1 MLEAVK
7 RALSLTTTAYDE
19 ELQEL
24 IDAALADLG
33 LAGIDN
39 SLISDPLVIQ
49 AVKTYCRANFKSPDD
64 YDKLIESYSAQKGQ
78 LQIATG
84 YTDWGDIDGDG

>member
-39 SLISDPLVIQ
+39 SLISDPLIIQ
-49 AVKTYCRANFKSPDD
+49 AVKTYCRAHFKSPDD
-64 YDKLIESYSAQKGQ
+64 YDKLIESYNAQKGQ

-84 YTDWGDIDGDG
+84 YTDWGDIDGNG

>member
-7 RALSLTTTAYDE
+7 RALRLTVNVYDT

-24 IDAALADLG
+24 IDAALLDLG
-33 LAGIDN
+33 IAGVTEYSEN
-39 SLISDPLVIQ
+39 DPLVLT
-49 AVKTYCRANFKSPDD
+49 AVKTYCRMRFGSPDD
-64 YDKLIESYSAQKGQ
+64 YDRLAAAYDAQKGA

-84 YTDWGDIDGDG
+84 YTDWGEGE

>member
-39 SLISDPLVIQ
+39 SLISDPLIIQ
-49 AVKTYCRANFKSPDD
+49 AVKTYCRAHFKSPDD
-64 YDKLIESYSAQKGQ
+64 YDRLIASYDAQKGQ